1 MGFWKQI
8 HSMFLNTS
16 VETEDDELSN
26 IVTSLYVNNI
36 EINEYNITQFFKLKK
51 MLGNTKWSLHCLIN
65 NVESFELETL
75 SQSNQ
80 IMPIHYYML
89 YIYNETVEEVK

>member
-1 MGFWKQI
+1 
-8 HSMFLNTS
+8 MFLNTK

-36 EINEYNITQFFKLKK
+36 EINEYNLTQFFKLKK
-51 MLGNTKWSLHCLIN
+51 LLGNTKWALHCLIN
-65 NVESFELETL
+65 NVDSFELET
-75 SQSNQ
+75 QSESSQ